1 MYKREYIRNVIQLHL
16 VEYYKLSLLMRFLLI
31 ALYAL
36 FLSPQVVTAT
46 GVEAQKIIPTGS
58 VKVYDTDI
66 NAEKWAACF
75 GVELFFSLENLQAES
90 DEENSIFE
98 NEDTEEDDDHSLSNN
113 KSKVYSSQQF
123 CNSCYLKSCCAL
135 GFKIPLFILYKS
147 WKFDSI

>member
-1 MYKREYIRNVIQLHL
+1 
-16 VEYYKLSLLMRFLLI
+16 MRFLLL

-36 FLSPQVVTAT
+36 FLSPQLATAT
-46 GVEAQKIIPTGS
+46 AVEAQKIVPTGS
-58 VKVYDTDI
+58 VKIYDTDS

-75 GVELFFSLENLQAES
+75 GVELFFSLENIQAER

-98 NEDTEEDDDHSLSNN
+98 NEDTGEDDDHSLSNN
-113 KSKVYSSQQF
+113 KSKVYSSQRF
-123 CNSCYLKSCCAL
+123 SNTCCLKSCCSL